1 MIVRPTSL
9 RLDPGP
15 SGIILRYMELKT
27 GYRVI
32 NLLNEVAQWLEIECN
47 HILCKEVANC
57 ESRYPYFEKPTEHF
71 DSGHSSLRKAL
82 NQLCNKI
89 N

>member
-1 MIVRPTSL
+1 MIVRPTPL
-9 RLDPGP
+9 RLDPDP
-15 SGIILRYMELKT
+15 SGIILRYLELKT

-32 NLLNEVAQWLEIECN
+32 NLLNEVAQWLEIECD
-47 HILCKEVANC
+47 HILCKEVANF
-57 ESRYPYFEKPTEHF
+57 ESRYPYFEKPTEDF
-71 DSGHSSLRKAL
+71 DIGHSSLRKAL